1 MPGSRPQLSR
11 RDFLV
16 HGLLAGAALLAP
28 ARRAAAAPRPHPT
41 PRAGITGAK
50 VLTRAQLG
58 DHGHLAP
65 LFDGVR
71 AIPQVVDGIACNCGC
86 AELAGFYSLLSCYE
100 GDGMAQHCEICQGQ
114 ARLAV
119 RLHREGKT
127 LQQIRTAIDA
137 KFG

>member
-1 MPGSRPQLSR
+1 MSALPR

-16 HGLLAGAALLAP
+16 GCLAAGLALLAP
-28 ARRAAAAPRPHPT
+28 VRRAAAARTRPPHPT
-41 PRAGITGAK
+41 PRPGITGAK

-58 DHGHLAP
+58 DHAALAP
-65 LFDGVR
+65 LFASVR

-86 AELAGFYSLLSCYE
+86 ADLPGFYSLLSCYE
-100 GDGMAQHCEICQGQ
+100 GDGMAQHCEVCQGE

-119 RLHREGKT
+119 RLHRDGKT
-127 LQQIRTAIDA
+127 LPQIRTAIDA

>member
-1 MPGSRPQLSR
+1 MPGSSR

-16 HGLLAGAALLAP
+16 RCLLAGAALLP
-28 ARRAAAAPRPHPT
+28 RRAAALRARPPHPT
-41 PRAGITGAK
+41 PRRGITGAR

-58 DHGHLAP
+58 DHAHLAP

-119 RLHREGKT
+119 RMQREGKT
-127 LQQIRTAIDA
+127 LQQIRAAIDA

>member
-1 MPGSRPQLSR
+1 MPGSSR

-16 HGLLAGAALLAP
+16 RGLLAAAALLLP
-28 ARRAAAAPRPHPT
+28 ARRAAARRTRPPHPAPRP
-41 PRAGITGAK
+41 GITGTK

-58 DHGHLAP
+58 DHAHLAP
-65 LFDGVR
+65 LFESVR
-71 AIPQVVDGIACNCGC
+71 AIPQVVDGIACSCGC

-100 GDGMAQHCEICQGQ
+100 GEGMARHCEICQGQ

-119 RLHREGKT
+119 RMQREGKT

>member
-1 MPGSRPQLSR
+1 MPGSSR

-16 HGLLAGAALLAP
+16 RCLVAGTALLAP
-28 ARRAAAAPRPHPT
+28 ARRALAARPPHPAPR
-41 PRAGITGAK
+41 RGITGAK

-58 DHGHLAP
+58 DHAHLAP

-86 AELAGFYSLLSCYE
+86 AELPGFYSLLSCYE
-100 GDGMAQHCEICQGQ
+100 GEGMARHCEICQGQ
-114 ARLAV
+114 ARLAT
-119 RLHREGKT
+119 RMHREGKT

>member
-1 MPGSRPQLSR
+1 MPACSR
-11 RDFLV
+11 RAFVARCLI
-16 HGLLAGAALLAP
+16 AGTALLLP

-41 PRAGITGAK
+41 PRRGITGAK

-58 DHGHLAP
+58 DHARLAP
-65 LFDGVR
+65 LFDSVR

-86 AELAGFYSLLSCYE
+86 AELPGFYSLLSCYE
-100 GDGMAQHCEICQGQ
+100 GDGMARHCDICQGQ

-119 RLHREGKT
+119 RMHREGKT